1 MKLLVALTAL
11 SCGADAFSVSQKY
24 VQSIPSFDST
34 TTQLHSRQP
43 IMAGNW
49 KMNPS
54 TLAEAL
60 GLASGLTTLL
70 GDETCPM
77 SKNDSTLC
85 TEVVL
90 FPPYPFL
97 GDVKNVVEDI
107 GITLGAQSIF
117 YEEKGAYTGS
127 VSTSMVKSMGCQYV
141 LCGHSERRTLFN
153 DSDLSI
159 NRKVAKVLDAG
170 MRPILCVGET
180 KSEYELDIKNE
191 VCALQLSKD
200 LLGVT
205 KAQMKNVVIAY
216 EPVWAIGTG
225 LVCGAKD
232 ADDVHAFLRTVLTKL
247 YDEEVAEQTRIQYGG
262 SVTPDSVDELM
273 SQPNIDG
280 CLVGGASLVAAKFG
294 RIINFVKSE

>member
-1 MKLLVALTAL
+1 
-11 SCGADAFSVSQKY
+11 
-24 VQSIPSFDST
+24 
-34 TTQLHSRQP
+34 
-43 IMAGNW
+43 
-49 KMNPS
+49 
-54 TLAEAL
+54 
-60 GLASGLTTLL
+60 
-70 GDETCPM
+70 
-77 SKNDSTLC
+77 
-85 TEVVL
+85 
-90 FPPYPFL
+90 
-97 GDVKNVVEDI
+97 
-107 GITLGAQSIF
+107 
-117 YEEKGAYTGS
+117 
-127 VSTSMVKSMGCQYV
+127 MVKSMGCQYV

-232 ADDVHAFLRTVLTKL
+232 AGEVTNNGPYQNYFSNVLCTHYSDYALHFAF
-247 YDEEVAEQTRIQYGG
+247 
-262 SVTPDSVDELM
+262 
-273 SQPNIDG
+273 
-280 CLVGGASLVAAKFG
+280 
-294 RIINFVKSE
+294 